1 VGVTATDLYSL
12 ANYLNPNPVDTPTAP
27 ATPGGTVAYGQQ
39 YWTALIEGLQ
49 DGIGNLDTKAV
60 QPLNAAWQGLAAEL
74 ATSKIQKTGQDLV
87 SSVSQLSQVRSLLD
101 SFWKQMSSYADQLNK
116 NLTGGGGVSFFPL
129 YFSIT
134 DASGGPV
141 IYAGGL
147 SAQQVAAESL
157 SYYSSG
163 GMVTPSF
170 PQPEAN
176 AVNSA
181 FAAAAKFVD
190 SSGTLF
196 NPAKPGEAQA
206 FSNLVAAVENYR
218 QAAADYLNELVADA
232 NNLDNR
238 VSDQLL
244 DLLPDVPYV
253 PPAGSVGQ
261 EYVTVRS
268 GESLW
273 DIAQKVYG
281 DGNKWTLIASNPV
294 NSWITDPDEIP
305 AGRQVWVPPIPKKV
319 SAQAAG

>member
-12 ANYLNPNPVDTPTAP
+12 ANYLSSNPVDTPTAP
-27 ATPGGTVAYGQQ
+27 ATPDGTVAYGQQ

-49 DGIGNLDTKAV
+49 DGIGNLDAKAV

-116 NLTGGGGVSFFPL
+116 NLTGGGGVTFFNAYL
-129 YFSIT
+129 AIT
-134 DASGGPV
+134 DSSASPV
-141 IYAGGL
+141 VYAGGW
-147 SAQQVAAESL
+147 SAQQVATASL
-157 SYYSSG
+157 SYYAG
-163 GMVTPSF
+163 GDGMVTPDF

-176 AVNSA
+176 SLNSA
-181 FAAAAKFVD
+181 YAAAARFLN
-190 SSGTLF
+190 SAGTLDT
-196 NPAKPGEAQA
+196 PAKPGQAQA

-218 QAAADYLNELVADA
+218 QAAADYVNELVADA
-232 NNLDNR
+232 NNLDTR

-244 DLLPDVPYV
+244 DLLPDAPYV
-253 PPAGSVGQ
+253 PPAGSAGQ
-261 EYVTVRS
+261 EYVTVSS

-281 DGNKWTLIASNPV
+281 DGSKWTLIASNPV
-294 NSWITDPDEIP
+294 NNWITDPDTIP
-305 AGRQVWVPPIPKKV
+305 AGKQVWVPPVPKKV
-319 SAQAAG
+319 PA